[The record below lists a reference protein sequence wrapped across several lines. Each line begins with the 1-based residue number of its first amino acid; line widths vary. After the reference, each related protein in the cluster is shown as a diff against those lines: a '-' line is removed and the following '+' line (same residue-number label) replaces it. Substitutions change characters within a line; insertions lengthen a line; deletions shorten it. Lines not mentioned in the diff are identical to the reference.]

1 MCVCVCV
8 CVFVCLVWLRTPCL
22 SSPLFLILAPWCG
35 LPVRD
40 AQMEHLESKLADFE
54 RREPLVRVM
63 EYRITRAECVIR
75 EALESGDAQ
84 VCSAYE
90 GTVMRGVAMRAMV
103 VALPMWL
110 VVSSLNLPVLLAETV
125 VQPMRTF
132 KSWT

>member
-1 MCVCVCV
+1 
-8 CVFVCLVWLRTPCL
+8 
-22 SSPLFLILAPWCG
+22 
-35 LPVRD
+35 
-40 AQMEHLESKLADFE
+40 MEHLESKLADFE